1 MEQLGE
7 PLNVKLTAKL
17 IGVSPWTL
25 RQRLM
30 PMGLP
35 HFRIG
40 RSGKLTFYRDQV
52 VRWIL
57 QHQSQVKGGYR

>member
-7 PLNVKLTAKL
+7 PLNVKLTARL
-17 IGVSPWTL
+17 IGVSCWTL
-25 RQRLM
+25 RQKLM

-40 RSGKLTFYRDQV
+40 KNGKLTFYREQV
-52 VRWIL
+52 IRWIL
-57 QHQSQVKGGYR
+57 QHQSQRKGGFQ